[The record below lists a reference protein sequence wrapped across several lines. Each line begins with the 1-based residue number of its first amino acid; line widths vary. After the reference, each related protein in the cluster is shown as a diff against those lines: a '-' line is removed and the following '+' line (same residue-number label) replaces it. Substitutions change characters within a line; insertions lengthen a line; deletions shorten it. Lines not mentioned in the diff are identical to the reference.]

1 MKLLISIANTEEIP
15 AALQGGADIIDV
27 KNPAEG
33 ALGAN
38 FPHVIRQAVDATPPP
53 IPVSA
58 AIGDVPNLPG
68 MVSLAALG
76 AATCGVQ
83 FIKAGLYGV
92 RTASDAVNLLQAVC
106 KAVRT
111 YDPGIRIIATA
122 YADARHFNAL
132 PPLDLPQAAA
142 DAGVDGCLLDTAGKG
157 TGSLLTNLT
166 QNQLLDFVSQ
176 CRAYRLLSALAGSLQ
191 SKDIERIRSLGAD
204 IVGFRTA
211 ACRDGQ
217 RQGVIDAQRVKHLKD
232 LIDPRESPSSARSKA
247 AFQPAGVP
255 NR

>member
-1 MKLLISIANTEEIP
+1 MKLLISVATAEEIP
-15 AALQGGADIIDV
+15 AALQGGADIIDI

-38 FPHVIRQAVDATPPP
+38 FPHVIRQAVAATPPP

-76 AATCGVQ
+76 AATCGVD
-83 FIKAGLYGV
+83 FVKAGLYGV

-111 YDPGIRIIATA
+111 CDPGIRIIATA

-142 DAGVDGCLLDTAGKG
+142 DAGVDGCLLDTAGKE

-166 QNQLLDFVSQ
+166 ENQIFDFVSQ
-176 CRAYRLLSALAGSLQ
+176 CRANRLLSALAGSLQ
-191 SKDIERIRSLGAD
+191 AKDIDRIRPLGAD
-204 IVGFRTA
+204 IIGFRTA
-211 ACRDGQ
+211 ACRDGY
-217 RQGVIDAQRVKHLKD
+217 RRGVIDALRVKHLKA
-232 LIDPRESPSSARSKA
+232 LIDPRKSPSSSRWKA
-247 AFQPAGVP
+247 ASQPDGVSD
-255 NR
+255 R

>member
-1 MKLLISIANTEEIP
+1 MKLLISIADTKEIP

-38 FPHVIRQAVDATPPP
+38 FPHVIRQAVAATPPP

-76 AATCGVQ
+76 AATCGVHYV
-83 FIKAGLYGV
+83 KAGLYGV
-92 RTASDAVNLLQAVC
+92 RTANDAVKLLRAVCQAVR
-106 KAVRT
+106 AH
-111 YDPGIRIIATA
+111 DAGIRIIATA

-132 PPLDLPQAAA
+132 PPLELPQVAA

-166 QNQLLDFVSQ
+166 ESQLLSFVSQ
-176 CRAYRLLSALAGSLQ
+176 CRANQLLSALAGSLQ
-191 SKDIERIRSLGAD
+191 AEDIDRIRPTGTD

-211 ACRDGQ
+211 ACRDGH
-217 RQGVIDAQRVKHLKD
+217 RQGIIDPQRVKRLKA
-232 LIDPRESPSSARSKA
+232 LVDPDKSPSSALWTA
-247 AFQPAGVP
+247 ASQPAGVP
-255 NR
+255 DR